1 MNWNLLLIW
10 ATEVENIN
18 DLNRE
23 LGRHLEGNKL
33 TSLRGYGGYIGN
45 ARNGEL
51 TWRII
56 APASEGREPVV
67 GSLGITA
74 PAHSFTRRI
83 FQQRD
88 IGRDMHK
95 LSRFWNSNKEEHE
108 ILL

>member
-33 TSLRGYGGYIGN
+33 TSLRRYGGYIGN

-67 GSLGITA
+67 GYYCSSPFI
-74 PAHSFTRRI
+74 
-83 FQQRD
+83 
-88 IGRDMHK
+88 HK
-95 LSRFWNSNKEEHE
+95 KDLSAKGHWERYA
-108 ILL
+108 